1 MLCGELRTQPPKLQ
15 ASLSYMF
22 FFIRNPTQTPVN
34 PSATRTQRSRGKT
47 KIKKTNK
54 QYLWLCLVVL
64 LSLKR
69 PSVIPTGLDNRSMA
83 LGTPCLDLPFLAPLF
98 TILFIMVLSFLLY
111 MPLYTCKHCTHA
123 SMDGVHGL
131 LVLSEQRNKAQKS
144 WSCQSEE
151 LWPLCSK
158 EELLQRSYR
167 NCFVG
172 NVYISRGPMDVLAN
186 LAQIGSLLR
195 KPLSP

>member
-15 ASLSYMF
+15 ASLSYMV
-22 FFIRNPTQTPVN
+22 FFIRNPTQTPVS
-34 PSATRTQRSRGKT
+34 PSATRTQRSKGK

-54 QYLWLCLVVL
+54 QCLWLCLVVL
-64 LSLKR
+64 PSLKK
-69 PSVIPTGLDNRSMA
+69 PSVIPKGLDNRSMA
-83 LGTPCLDLPFLAPLF
+83 LRTPCLDPPFLAHLF

-111 MPLYTCKHCTHA
+111 MPLYTYAHA
-123 SMDGVHGL
+123 SMDGVHGF
-131 LVLSEQRNKAQKS
+131 LVLSEQRNKSQKS
-144 WSCQSEE
+144 WPCQNEE

-172 NVYISRGPMDVLAN
+172 NVYVSRGPMDVLAN
-186 LAQIGSLLR
+186 LAQMGSLLR